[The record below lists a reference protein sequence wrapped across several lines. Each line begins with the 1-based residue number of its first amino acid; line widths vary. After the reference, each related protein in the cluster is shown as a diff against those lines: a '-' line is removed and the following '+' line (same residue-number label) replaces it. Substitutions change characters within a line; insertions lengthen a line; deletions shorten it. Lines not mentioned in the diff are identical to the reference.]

1 MKKKTSRQIRKA
13 LQTVPQI
20 LTARQHALPDFLILG
35 AQKAGSTSLYVHLM
49 QHPQIIGVARKELH
63 FFDYKSALGSW
74 WYRTNFPTKA
84 EMARRSAALG
94 KPVLTGEASPY
105 YLFHPHAARRIAR
118 LLPDV
123 KLIALLRNPV
133 DRAFSHYHH
142 EVRGGRET
150 LSLEEA
156 LAQEPERLHG
166 EVEKMR
172 AFLWYRSRAHQRYAY
187 RARGLYIDQLLDYD
201 RYFDRDQMLILPSE
215 AFYADTQAVYSRVL
229 DFLGLDPF
237 TLPDL
242 KPRNAG
248 QYAKNDPA
256 IEAGLHDFFEPHNQ
270 RLFDFLGEDFGWR
283 RPERLSQPAG

>member
-1 MKKKTSRQIRKA
+1 MKKKTARRIQSA
-13 LQTVPQI
+13 LQTLPRL
-20 LTARQHALPDFLILG
+20 LTARQHALPDFLVLG
-35 AQKAGSTSLYVHLM
+35 AQKGGSTSLYVHLM
-49 QHPQIIGVARKELH
+49 QHPQVIGVERKELH
-63 FFDYKSALGSW
+63 FFDYKSVLGSW
-74 WYRTNFPTKA
+74 WYRTNFPTQA
-84 EMARRSAALG
+84 EIARRSATLG

-150 LSLEEA
+150 LPLEEA
-156 LAQEPERLHG
+156 LKRETERLHG
-166 EVEKMR
+166 EEEKMR
-172 AFLWYRSRAHQRYAY
+172 AFPLYRSRAHQQYSY
-187 RARGLYIDQLLDYD
+187 RARGLYLDQLLAYH
-201 RYFDRDQMLILPSE
+201 RHFSRDQMLILSSE

-248 QYAKNDPA
+248 SYRKNDPA
-256 IEAGLHDFFEPHNQ
+256 IEAQLYDFFEPHNE
-270 RLFDFLGEDFGWR
+270 RLFDYLGEDFGWR
-283 RPERLSQPAG
+283 RPERLLHATG

>member
-1 MKKKTSRQIRKA
+1 MKKKTARQVRNA
-13 LQTVPQI
+13 LQTLPRLV
-20 LTARQHALPDFLILG
+20 TAPQHALPDFLLLG

-84 EMARRSAALG
+84 EMAQRSAALG

-142 EVRGGRET
+142 EVRGGSRDAFA
-150 LSLEEA
+150 SGGA
-156 LAQEPERLHG
+156 RPGAQAP
-166 EVEKMR
+166 
-172 AFLWYRSRAHQRYAY
+172 
-187 RARGLYIDQLLDYD
+187 AR
-201 RYFDRDQMLILPSE
+201 
-215 AFYADTQAVYSRVL
+215 
-229 DFLGLDPF
+229 
-237 TLPDL
+237 
-242 KPRNAG
+242 
-248 QYAKNDPA
+248 
-256 IEAGLHDFFEPHNQ
+256 
-270 RLFDFLGEDFGWR
+270 
-283 RPERLSQPAG
+283 